1 MASLAGPIGRRRYS
15 GVAIALHWLIAL
27 MIIGNLTVG
36 LLFDTLEAWDK
47 PLYFSAVQLHK
58 SSGLTILALSLAR
71 LGWRLANPPPPL
83 PDHMTRLEH
92 RLAKATHWG
101 FYALMLALPLTG
113 WLMSSASPLNF
124 PILWFGLFEVPKLP
138 IAQSAETAG
147 VLHDRHELLAWV
159 AIGVLALHVAGA
171 LKHHFLDRDEVLA
184 RMLPPIKAPRA

>member
-15 GVAIALHWLIAL
+15 GVAIALHWVIAL